1 MSSSQQPFRLAVIGS
16 GPAGVYAA
24 ETLLKSEPVKS
35 GRLQVEADIFDRLPT
50 PFGLIRY
57 GVAPDHPR
65 IKGIITALHRILGRG
80 DIRFL
85 GDVEFGTDLT
95 LEDLRRH
102 YDAVVYATGALK
114 DADLQIPGI
123 ELKGSYG
130 AANFVA
136 WYDGNPDYPRT
147 WPLEAEQVAVIGNG
161 NVALDVSRVLA
172 KSADELLRTEIP
184 SNVHEGLQAAKT
196 TDVHIFGRRGP
207 AQTKFSPLEARELG
221 APRGVEVVM
230 DPRDLEQI
238 TEAEWE
244 TIRAD
249 RRTNQ
254 IVQTF
259 VKWLEERQAREA
271 EGAEPTDAHGGPVT
285 RRLHLHFWHRP
296 VEILGEDGEVTGM
309 RFERTRLAEDGSVE
323 GTGEFVDYE
332 LDAVYRAVGY
342 HGSELPGVPYD
353 TGRGIIHNDA
363 GRVTGADGTVIP
375 GAYANGW
382 IKRGPVGLIGATKS
396 DAIETIGSLLE
407 DIASGALQP
416 APERDTDAILHLLD
430 ERGVPYTTWDGWMAL
445 DAHEKE
451 LGATA
456 QDADGEP
463 RARIK
468 VVEADEMVRV
478 SRDGMADVAAAAAT
492 AAETEE
498 AAADETATDETA
510 AEEAG
515 SGGSTGSTGSSGSAR
530 VPEPSRA

>member
-24 ETLLKSEPVKS
+24 ETLLRSEPVKS
-35 GRLQVEADIFDRLPT
+35 GQLQVEADVFDRLPT

-95 LEDLRRH
+95 IEDLRRH

-114 DADLQIPGI
+114 DADLQIPGV
-123 ELKGSYG
+123 ELEGSYG
-130 AANFVA
+130 AADFVA

-184 SNVHEGLQAAKT
+184 ANVYEGLQAART

-207 AQTKFSPLEARELG
+207 AQTKFSPLEAREL
-221 APRGVEVVM
+221 ALPHGVQVVM

-238 TEAEWE
+238 SEEDWEA
-244 TIRAD
+244 IRAD
-249 RRTNQ
+249 RRTDQ
-254 IVQTF
+254 VVQTF
-259 VKWLEERQAREA
+259 VKWLEQQQARQA

-296 VEILGEDGEVTGM
+296 VEILGEDGKVTGM
-309 RFERTRLAEDGSVE
+309 RFERTRLAGDGRVE
-323 GTGEFVDYE
+323 GTGEFIDYE

-353 TGRGIIHNDA
+353 SARGIILNEA
-363 GRVTGADGTVIP
+363 GRVTEPDGTVVP

-407 DIASGALQP
+407 DIASGVLEP
-416 APERDTDAILHLLD
+416 APERETDAILRLLD
-430 ERGVPYTTWDGWMAL
+430 ERGVQYTTWDGWMAL

-451 LGATA
+451 LGARA
-456 QDADGEP
+456 QDAEGEP
-463 RARIK
+463 RVRVK
-468 VVEADEMVRV
+468 VVEAEDMVRV
-478 SRDGMADVAAAAAT
+478 SREGMARAAAAAES
-492 AAETEE
+492 AEQEE
-498 AAADETATDETA
+498 SDGADSP
-510 AEEAG
+510 G
-515 SGGSTGSTGSSGSAR
+515 SVDGAR
-530 VPEPSRA
+530 VREPSRI